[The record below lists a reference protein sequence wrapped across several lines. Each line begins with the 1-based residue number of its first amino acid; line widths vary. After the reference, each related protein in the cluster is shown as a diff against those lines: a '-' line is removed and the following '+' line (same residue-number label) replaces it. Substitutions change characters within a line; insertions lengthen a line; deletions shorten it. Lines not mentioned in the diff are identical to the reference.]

1 MCFLYWR
8 IWRETEKRYKDLTT
22 LFLVSARVQ
31 VPPKSSSGGGF
42 WRSLLAAPSAV
53 VGAVVKGGGSAR
65 PDPTTVTEKTET
77 DAEVTSTCETSE
89 GTVPVSTS
97 GSLCSSHWSTM
108 GGTNG
113 GATNSNTANS
123 IYTILITLP
132 PAPTPTGDQPPSST
146 SVSTPDSHSKFYVN
160 DSDDMQPISIKQF
173 SVGGGM
179 AISDSGRKSGHV
191 TDHDGEEKVTD
202 SGNGNKRRSTTS
214 NTPPRLTSSA
224 VSQPKSEKKAA
235 KTLSAILL
243 AFVLTWTPYNVLV
256 LLKTFTGTIS
266 GTVFEA
272 ANNYQELVIYV
283 CR

>member
-31 VPPKSSSGGGF
+31 PPKSSSGGGF

-53 VGAVVKGGGSAR
+53 VGAVVKGGGAAGGAR
-65 PDPTTVTEKTET
+65 HETATEKTET

-108 GGTNG
+108 GGGSNGG

-132 PAPTPTGDQPPSST
+132 PATTPTGDQPPSST

-160 DSDDMQPISIKQF
+160 ESDDMQPISIKQF

-179 AISDSGRKSGHV
+179 GISDSGRRSGHTV
-191 TDHDGEEKVTD
+191 DHSEEKVTD
-202 SGNGNKRRSTTS
+202 HGNGSKRRSTTS
-214 NTPPRLTSSA
+214 TTPPRMTSSA

-266 GTVFEA
+266 GTVDLLLTPISR
-272 ANNYQELVIYV
+272 N
-283 CR
+283 